1 MQFGA
6 DELGLADVA
15 KLAKQSKS
23 VARRPFPGL
32 DMMHGFMKKLQEM
45 QMENRRQLAL
55 KNAAATPA
63 SAPSRKP
70 ALKDSTTSAT
80 SSLPQTTGSQRS
92 TKPTLQIYRP
102 PGARLAEM
110 QCQQNE
116 DIKASDTNDVQC
128 QPSNTATDGNRVTY
142 LKPRLNQS
150 ENRKTAINCGPM
162 AYPKPR
168 LDHSEVPNVLARQT
182 PSSAH
187 DELEPAGSGRQLH
200 SSYERD
206 EDSPVMYDSLIKQAM
221 SDPTL
226 LNSQQLQSLAR
237 VISHAASKSIG
248 HAEPAAKFCHRIAL
262 VCKDEFLEAL
272 LRICNE
278 LFEKREELMGTH
290 EVATDVPK
298 RWTPYVTFVA
308 GLLVEFESSGGDG
321 ANAASATVDASC
333 VETPNGSWKR
343 TVQSLAVL
351 LSCCLQ
357 VILRPP
363 SLGSAAEIE
372 CLRSVVTVAGQ
383 TMQRVAPHLMCAL
396 MGRLHDAYLEPSIPP
411 RMRMVLLELIELR
424 ASGWQLK
431 TSTQMYY
438 NPGKAF
444 QHHE

>member
-1 MQFGA
+1 MQHALDTLTDYLKGTGMQLSPEKTKYILPGGTVQEKEKVELYLAGQKLERAPQQHVKILGIPIHEDGGAATWLKELEPTWKKLLHLVKRISQKRGGAGTDTARTLTSAVLTSRACYGAVCFDLTKAQYNKLERMHRECLRVITGIRRHTRVEDLHRELRNRAMQFGA

-102 PGARLAEM
+102 PEM

-168 LDHSEVPNVLARQT
+168 LDHSEVRRTV
-182 PSSAH
+182 
-187 DELEPAGSGRQLH
+187 
-200 SSYERD
+200 
-206 EDSPVMYDSLIKQAM
+206 
-221 SDPTL
+221 
-226 LNSQQLQSLAR
+226 LNS
-237 VISHAASKSIG
+237 G
-248 HAEPAAKFCHRIAL
+248 T
-262 VCKDEFLEAL
+262 CKT
-272 LRICNE
+272 N
-278 LFEKREELMGTH
+278 
-290 EVATDVPK
+290 
-298 RWTPYVTFVA
+298 
-308 GLLVEFESSGGDG
+308 
-321 ANAASATVDASC
+321 
-333 VETPNGSWKR
+333 
-343 TVQSLAVL
+343 
-351 LSCCLQ
+351 
-357 VILRPP
+357 P
-363 SLGSAAEIE
+363 S
-372 CLRSVVTVAGQ
+372 R
-383 TMQRVAPHLMCAL
+383 
-396 MGRLHDAYLEPSIPP
+396 
-411 RMRMVLLELIELR
+411 
-424 ASGWQLK
+424 
-431 TSTQMYY
+431 
-438 NPGKAF
+438 
-444 QHHE
+444 